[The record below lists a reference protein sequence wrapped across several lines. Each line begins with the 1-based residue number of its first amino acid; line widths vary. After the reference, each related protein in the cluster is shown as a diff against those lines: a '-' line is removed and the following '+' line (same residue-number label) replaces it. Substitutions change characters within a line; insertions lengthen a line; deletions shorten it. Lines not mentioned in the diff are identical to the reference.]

1 MILMIL
7 IRDEFAIN
15 DSNSNSLWMILIQN
29 LSWQPNSAVVKIDFQ
44 NILPHLDVVMRAQKQ
59 VVQSTF

>member
-1 MILMIL
+1 
-7 IRDEFAIN
+7 
-15 DSNSNSLWMILIQN
+15 MILIQN